1 MKLLICLLALALQTA
16 PAAAQLLVPT
26 TVTTPQ
32 DVTAYK
38 ALIAKADTALA
49 MKPESVLNK
58 TLTPASGDKH
68 DFLSFGPYWWPDPA
82 KPDGLPYIRRDGNRN
97 PDMARGSDSLALA
110 RLGAA
115 VETLGLAYRFSRDE
129 RYATQAAALARVWF
143 LDPAT
148 RMNPNFQHA
157 QAIPGITTGRGIGL
171 IEARW
176 LININEGLAMLG
188 SSKAWTA
195 QDRSAMKDWNA
206 AFYTWLRTSKNG
218 RDEEGEHNNHGSWY
232 DAQAAHLALVLG
244 RSDDAR
250 AILEQGLT
258 RRLAAHIAPDGSQ
271 PHELARTRSLD
282 YSIFNLEALLIC
294 AELADHVGLDWWRYA
309 TPDGRSLRG
318 ALAYLAPYADP
329 AKPWPKKDLHEG
341 DRSSLLPLLARYLRH
356 REDASLRQILD
367 ANAASSGKDS
377 TYRLFGAGALAA
389 DAGASSR

>member
-1 MKLLICLLALALQTA
+1 MKLLTCLLVLALQAA
-16 PAAAQLLVPT
+16 PAAAQLLIPT

-32 DVTAYK
+32 DAAAYK

-58 TLTPASGDKH
+58 SLTPASGDKH

-110 RLGAA
+110 RLGTA

-129 RYATQAAALARVWF
+129 RYAAKAAMLARVWF

-157 QAIPGITTGRGIGL
+157 QAIPGITTGRGIGI

-176 LININEGLAMLG
+176 LIHINEGLAMLG
-188 SSKAWTA
+188 DSKAWTP
-195 QDRSAMKDWNA
+195 QDRSAMKDWLG

-232 DAQAAHLALVLG
+232 DAQAAHLALVIG
-244 RSDDAR
+244 RNDDAK
-250 AILEQGLT
+250 AILQQGLT
-258 RRLAAHIAPDGSQ
+258 RRLATHIAPDGSQ

-294 AELADHVGLDWWRYA
+294 AQLADQVGLDWWGHA

-318 ALAYLAPYADP
+318 ALAYIAPYADP
-329 AKPWPKKDLHEG
+329 AKAWPKKDLQDA
-341 DRSSLLPLLARYLRH
+341 DRSRLLPLLALYLRH
-356 REDASLRQILD
+356 RDDAALRQVYETH
-367 ANAASSGKDS
+367 AETGAADS
-377 TYRLFGAGALAA
+377 TYRLFDSAKK
-389 DAGASSR
+389 RRP